1 MLYMEI
7 ILFPC
12 PLELCTGG
20 TAHTGVGIIAFFLVQ
35 ADKGILSY
43 PGSVHLHGQ
52 RKKESRTAGFNDVDS
67 VASPKQDSYL
77 NC

>member
-12 PLELCTGG
+12 PLELR

-35 ADKGILSY
+35 ADKGILIY

-52 RKKESRTAGFNDVDS
+52 RKKES
-67 VASPKQDSYL
+67 
-77 NC
+77 